1 MPPNQ
6 PSHRGPLHR
15 QFSTPAA
22 TIPDISGLVQR
33 IPNGLKA
40 VTKFQEIMGDRH
52 NSVGIIGFSFDYGG
66 LTYDTC
72 FMTHDGGRD
81 VAEFTVNIPAES
93 GFLRPL
99 TPVSIAEK
107 IYMLSVIAHSANTT
121 WLRNHLNRLE
131 DACFDSTTGKIGF
144 VQPAPITRNVLV
156 PVPLFAH
163 MGLNFPSDSDYKD
176 VPDPALKGFEYW
188 DTQRRFVMDISR
200 YPTIDFFVSRP
211 RTSLM
216 QNTQMYRGMAT
227 DMMNKIKLAAQTDY
241 GIALY
246 TNSKGF
252 AENVDSALRR
262 LPSISNDVEG
272 RHPA

>member
-1 MPPNQ
+1 MPINQ
-6 PSHRGPLHR
+6 PSHRGSLHPHFR
-15 QFSTPAA
+15 TPAA

-33 IPNGLKA
+33 SPNGLKM
-40 VTKFQEIMGDRH
+40 VTNFQEIFGDRN

-66 LTYDTC
+66 LTYDTR
-72 FMTHDGGRD
+72 FMTHDGGHD
-81 VAEFTVNIPAES
+81 IAEFTVNIPAES

-131 DACFDSTTGKIGF
+131 DSCFDPTTGKIDF
-144 VQPAPITRNVLV
+144 IQPAPIHSNVLA

-188 DTQRRFVMDISR
+188 DTQCRYVMDISR
-200 YPTIDFFVSRP
+200 YPTIGFHVSHP
-211 RTSLM
+211 KISLM

-227 DMMNKIKLAAQTDY
+227 DMMNKIKIAAQTDY

-252 AENVDSALRR
+252 AENVESALRR
-262 LPSISNDVEG
+262 LPSISNDMIG
-272 RHPA
+272 RYPA